1 MLAVKN
7 LKKRFGDV
15 IAVDGISFSVLE
27 NETVALLGPNG
38 SGKTTT
44 LRAIVGLVLP
54 DEGEIYING
63 VDVIREPKKAKGFLS
78 FLPQRINMYEN
89 LKVIEIIEF
98 FRKIRNLPVQRV
110 EYVIEMLNLKDILN
124 KYASELSGGNVQR
137 LGIAIAIMPDVP
149 LLILDEPT
157 LSLDPEGV
165 MRFKSL
171 LSSLKSEGKT
181 ILFTT
186 HLLNEVDEL
195 ADKVGVLVSGRLIAF
210 EGASELKKKLKFESK
225 VYLVI
230 SNMTDRFVDVVLDA
244 GALDVK
250 RNGTSMIIKAD
261 SKDMLDIIFKLK
273 ECGAKIENFQ
283 TSSQSF
289 EVVYQKLMEEYHG
302 KKD

>member
-1 MLAVKN
+1 MLVVKN
-7 LKKRFGDV
+7 LRKKFGDV
-15 IAVDGISFSVLE
+15 IAVDGISFEVKK
-27 NETVALLGPNG
+27 NEVVVLLGPNG

-54 DEGEIYING
+54 DEGEIYVNGINALK
-63 VDVIREPKKAKGFLS
+63 EPKNARNFMS
-78 FLPQRINMYEN
+78 FLPQRISMYEN

-110 EYVIEMLNLKDILN
+110 EYVIEMLKLSDILN
-124 KYASELSGGNVQR
+124 KYASELSGGSVQR

-149 LLILDEPT
+149 LIVLDEPT

-165 MRFKSL
+165 MRFKAL
-171 LSSLKSEGKT
+171 LSDLKSEGKT

-195 ADKVGVLVSGRLIAF
+195 ADKVGILVNGRLITF
-210 EGASELKKKLKFESK
+210 EGASELKRKLKFESK

-230 SNMTDRFVDVVLDA
+230 SNMDDKFVDIAFDS

-261 SKDMLDIIFKLK
+261 SKRMLDIIFKIK

-289 EVVYQKLMEEYHG
+289 EVIYQKLMEEHHG
-302 KKD
+302 EKS

>member
-1 MLAVKN
+1 MLVVKN
-7 LKKRFGDV
+7 LRKKFGDV
-15 IAVDGISFSVLE
+15 VAVDGISFEVKN
-27 NETVALLGPNG
+27 NEVVALLGPNG

-54 DEGEIYING
+54 DEGEIYVNGINALKK
-63 VDVIREPKKAKGFLS
+63 PKNARNFLS
-78 FLPQRINMYEN
+78 FLPQRISMYEN

-110 EYVIEMLNLKDILN
+110 EYVIEMLKLSDILN

-149 LLILDEPT
+149 LIVLDEPT

-165 MRFKSL
+165 MRFKAL
-171 LSSLKSEGKT
+171 LSDLKSEGKT

-195 ADKVGVLVSGRLIAF
+195 ADKVGILVNGKLITF
-210 EGASELKKKLKFESK
+210 EGASELKRKLKFESK

-230 SNMTDRFVDVVLDA
+230 SNMDDKFVDIAFDS

-261 SKDMLDIIFKLK
+261 SKRMLDIIFKIK

-289 EVVYQKLMEEYHG
+289 EVIYQKLMEEHHG
-302 KKD
+302 EKN

>member
-1 MLAVKN
+1 MLVVKN
-7 LKKRFGDV
+7 LRKKFGDV
-15 IAVDGISFSVLE
+15 VAVDGISFEVKN
-27 NETVALLGPNG
+27 NEVVALLGPNG

-54 DEGEIYING
+54 DEGEIYVNGINALK
-63 VDVIREPKKAKGFLS
+63 EPKNARNFMS
-78 FLPQRINMYEN
+78 FLPQRISMYEN

-98 FRKIRNLPVQRV
+98 FRKIRNLPVQMV
-110 EYVIEMLNLKDILN
+110 EYVIEMLKLSDILN

-149 LLILDEPT
+149 LIVLDEPT

-165 MRFKSL
+165 MRFKAL
-171 LSSLKSEGKT
+171 LSDLKSEGKT

-195 ADKVGVLVSGRLIAF
+195 ADKVGILVNGKLITF
-210 EGASELKKKLKFESK
+210 EGASELKRKLKFESK

-230 SNMTDRFVDVVLDA
+230 SNMDDKFVDIAFDS

-261 SKDMLDIIFKLK
+261 SKRMLDIIFKIK

-289 EVVYQKLMEEYHG
+289 EVIYQKLMEEHHG
-302 KKD
+302 EKS